1 MKKLDIDVPTFAQ
14 KNDRYYLQV
23 LASNLTDGNIK
34 LYVQEGNIRNGRFKR
49 YFLRE
54 FLNNKIIEKY
64 EKIIIVKGIINFYK
78 KRGDFI
84 NIKKYN
90 IVLNKL
96 KKDIIE
102 LKRYSTYVI
111 TISKSEMKKVSD
123 EMLKYELTQ
132 TIRDLK

>member
-1 MKKLDIDVPTFAQ
+1 M
-14 KNDRYYLQV
+14 
-23 LASNLTDGNIK
+23 LASNLTDGSIK

-49 YFLRE
+49 YILRE
-54 FLNNKIIEKY
+54 ILNNKIIEKY
-64 EKIIIVKGIINFYK
+64 EKIIIVKGIISFYK

-90 IVLNKL
+90 ILLNKL

-102 LKRYSTYVI
+102 LKRYSTYVM
-111 TISKSEMKKVSD
+111 TISGSEMTKVSD
-123 EMLKYELTQ
+123 GMLKYELTQ

>member
-1 MKKLDIDVPTFAQ
+1 MKKLDVDVPKFVQ
-14 KNDRYYLQV
+14 KNDRYHLQM

-34 LYVQEGNIRNGRFKR
+34 LQVQEGTLKNKKFKR
-49 YFLRE
+49 YCLRDN
-54 FLNNKIIEKY
+54 LNNKIIEKY
-64 EKIIIVKGIINFYK
+64 ENVELAKSIINLSKKQWDFVSAIKYK
-78 KRGDFI
+78 
-84 NIKKYN
+84 

-102 LKRYSTYVI
+102 LKRYSTYVM
-111 TISKSEMKKVSD
+111 TISGSEMIKVSD

>member
-1 MKKLDIDVPTFAQ
+1 MKKLDVDVPKFVQ
-14 KNDRYYLQV
+14 KNDRYHLQV

-34 LYVQEGNIRNGRFKR
+34 LQVQEGTLKNKKFKR
-49 YFLRE
+49 YCLRDN
-54 FLNNKIIEKY
+54 LNNKIIEKY
-64 EKIIIVKGIINFYK
+64 ENIELAKSIINLSKKQWDFVSAIKYK
-78 KRGDFI
+78 
-84 NIKKYN
+84 

-102 LKRYSTYVI
+102 LKRYSTYVM
-111 TISKSEMKKVSD
+111 TISGSEMTKVSD